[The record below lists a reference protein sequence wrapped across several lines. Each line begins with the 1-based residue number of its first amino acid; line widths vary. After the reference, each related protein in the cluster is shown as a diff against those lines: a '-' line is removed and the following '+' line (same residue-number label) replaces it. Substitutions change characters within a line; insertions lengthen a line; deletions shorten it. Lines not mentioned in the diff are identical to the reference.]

1 MEGIHASTARLDALF
16 LEDARLEADTGAAAV
31 AGADG
36 AAGGGAVVDVLQ
48 RRFEI
53 RLERLAVTKQLE
65 AQIAGVKA
73 QDTAEAIELQHAM
86 TPPEAPTHER
96 TYAEISAVEEIAGV
110 LTISSAAAGALITQS
125 RQLVALP
132 PAMDALTA
140 GTISW
145 QHAKIIADETDSL
158 DPAGAAAL
166 VAHALNPNP
175 ARGATSGELV
185 PSRFRSRVRNW
196 RERHHPE
203 SLEKRHAK
211 CAADRRMEYTPDR
224 DGMAWVSLYIPAH
237 QGSAIW
243 NRTTAIARGL
253 HGPNEPRTITQL
265 RPDIAASLLL
275 RAGPALTHTN
285 APNTNGT
292 NTNGTNTGQNTR
304 GEGNPG
310 EHATGQGSMGERNP
324 RQDNTGQGNPGEDST
339 VTIEDGGQDTIGL
352 ASLTPADVNDTATG
366 TTTGSTDHE
375 ATAATG
381 TAEYESTADHETP
394 GAAEQEANGGNEYAE
409 LGTVPVPKAD
419 VLVTVPMAALL
430 GQTDEPAHLDGFG
443 PIPASMARELVA
455 NGASSFYRVLV
466 DPRDGAPLEI
476 GRTNYRLTKA
486 MKKALQLRDGKCT
499 FPGCNNP
506 SLDNETD
513 HLQAWQ
519 HGGNTGIS
527 NLAQLCP
534 KHHHLKHNSRWKP
547 TPATTTEPPGWTSP
561 TGRHYKAEQP
571 DREPPHWPTG
581 LLTPATDTAGPPPDP
596 PEAPRLLPV
605 EESQFENALMA
616 LLSS

>member
-1 MEGIHASTARLDALF
+1 MGNGAGTAAALEGIQASVARLDALF
-16 LEDARLEADTGAAAV
+16 LEDARLEAETG

-36 AAGGGAVVDVLQ
+36 APSGGAVVDVLQ
-48 RRFEI
+48 RRYEI

-65 AQIAGVKA
+65 AQVAGVKA
-73 QDTAEAIELQHAM
+73 RDAAEAIEIQHAM
-86 TPPEAPTHER
+86 IPPEAPAHER
-96 TYAEISAVEEIAGV
+96 TYAEMSAVEEIAGV

-125 RQLVALP
+125 RQLTALP
-132 PAMDALTA
+132 PAMDALCA

-145 QHAKIIADETDSL
+145 QHAKIIADETDNL
-158 DPAGAAAL
+158 DPTGAAAL
-166 VAHALNPNP
+166 VGHVLNPNP
-175 ARGATSGELV
+175 ARGAAAGELV

-224 DGMAWVSLYIPAH
+224 DGMAWVSLYIPAD

-253 HGPNEPRTITQL
+253 QGPDEPRTITQL

-285 APNTNGT
+285 ALSAAENTA
-292 NTNGTNTGQNTR
+292 GQGNPR
-304 GEGNPG
+304 GGNPG
-310 EHATGQGSMGERNP
+310 EGS
-324 RQDNTGQGNPGEDST
+324 PGEDSG
-339 VTIEDGGQDTIGL
+339 VTTEAGDQDTIGL
-352 ASLTPADVNDTATG
+352 ASLTPANINDTAAG
-366 TTTGSTDHE
+366 T
-375 ATAATG
+375 ATAPG
-381 TAEYESTADHETP
+381 TAEDESTADHEAP
-394 GAAEQEANGGNEYAE
+394 GAAEHEFNGGNGYTD
-409 LGTVPVPKAD
+409 LGNIPVPKAD
-419 VLVTVPMAALL
+419 VLVTVPVLALFDI
-430 GQTDEPAHLDGFG
+430 TDEPANLDGYG
-443 PIPASMARELVA
+443 PIPASMARKLLA
-455 NGASSFYRVLV
+455 NGATSFYRVLV

-506 SLDNETD
+506 SPDNDTD

-519 HGGNTGIS
+519 HGGHTGIS

-571 DREPPHWPTG
+571 DHEPPQWPPG
-581 LLTPATDTAGPPPDP
+581 LLTRAPGTAGQ
-596 PEAPRLLPV
+596 LPGSAEIPKV
-605 EESQFENALMA
+605 RPIEKSQVENALVA
-616 LLSS
+616 LLSG